1 MIGKNK
7 KTIIY
12 IRVEVYIL
20 DITQNEIEVYLTE
33 VKEAI
38 QNNRYRIEKNS
49 RRQDNIDLFV
59 NYVIDETI
67 AKDILLGLEATD
79 FSEILQNEHKGYE
92 HELLYVFG
100 KDVKL
105 LERMGNTSKTVSLYI
120 KFNKME
126 NCYVIVVS
134 LHEQRYPI
142 KYYFK

>member
-1 MIGKNK
+1 MN
-7 KTIIY
+7 
-12 IRVEVYIL
+12 
-20 DITQNEIEVYLTE
+20 ITQNEIKVYLEE

-38 QNNRYRIEKNS
+38 QNNRYRIERNS

-79 FSEILQNEHKGYE
+79 FSEILRNEHRGYE

-100 KDVKL
+100 KDVEL

-126 NCYVIVVS
+126 NCYMIVVS

>member
-1 MIGKNK
+1 M
-7 KTIIY
+7 
-12 IRVEVYIL
+12 RVEVYIL
-20 DITQNEIEVYLTE
+20 DITQNEIEVYLAE

-67 AKDILLGLEATD
+67 AKDILLGLEAMD
-79 FSEILQNEHKGYE
+79 FSEILRNEHKGYE

-100 KDVKL
+100 KDVEL

-120 KFNKME
+120 KFNKMDS
-126 NCYVIVVS
+126 CYVIVVS

>member
-1 MIGKNK
+1 MTKNDHP
-7 KTIIY
+7 Y
-12 IRVEVYIL
+12 ARGCVY
-20 DITQNEIEVYLTE
+20 ITQNEIKVYLEE

-38 QNNRYRIEKNS
+38 QNNRYRIERNS

-79 FSEILQNEHKGYE
+79 FSEILRNEHRGYE

-100 KDVKL
+100 KDVEL

-126 NCYVIVVS
+126 NCYMIVVS

>member
-1 MIGKNK
+1 M
-7 KTIIY
+7 
-12 IRVEVYIL
+12 RVEVYIL
-20 DITQNEIEVYLTE
+20 NITQNEIKVYLEE

-38 QNNRYRIEKNS
+38 QNNRYRIERNS

-59 NYVIDETI
+59 NYVIDDTI

-79 FSEILQNEHKGYE
+79 FSEILRNEHRGYE
-92 HELLYVFG
+92 HELLYILG
-100 KDVKL
+100 KDVEL
-105 LERMGNTSKTVSLYI
+105 LERMGNISKTVSLYI

-126 NCYVIVVS
+126 NCYMIVVS

>member
-1 MIGKNK
+1 MIGKDK
-7 KTIIY
+7 KTIIHM
-12 IRVEVYIL
+12 RVEVYIL
-20 DITQNEIEVYLTE
+20 NITQNEIKVYLEE

-38 QNNRYRIEKNS
+38 QNNRYRIERNS

-59 NYVIDETI
+59 NYVIDDTI

-79 FSEILQNEHKGYE
+79 FSEILRNEHRGYE
-92 HELLYVFG
+92 HELLYILG
-100 KDVKL
+100 KDVEL
-105 LERMGNTSKTVSLYI
+105 LERMGNISKTVSLYI

-126 NCYVIVVS
+126 NCYMIVVS